1 MRADASRAKSVTH
14 FVTRGQLGL
23 PFWNKNLPRW
33 TLGSANCKKG
43 TLGTPFCSYK
53 MGLPTPRVQSERGSK
68 KHGDVRNKTW
78 RLPLL
83 DSTSQV
89 CSRDFDGPEVGGIE
103 GLLERVQLCQSFG
116 VPNFGCAQKFYIGWN
131 PKKSLPTTWKVIL
144 QIHVFWGA
152 MPLEILQ
159 KVLVTSDTRTSVS
172 FEAWSRCWSQQF
184 VTAQKEGS
192 CLLREMLLK
201 EMGMQTCPLYTCV

>member
-1 MRADASRAKSVTH
+1 MDCH
-14 FVTRGQLGL
+14 FVTKTFLGERWVL
-23 PFWNKNLPRW
+23 P
-33 TLGSANCKKG
+33 TCKKG

-103 GLLERVQLCQSFG
+103 GLLGESAAVPKFWASQLWLCPEVLYRMKPEKCPAHHLESHPSDPCFFG
-116 VPNFGCAQKFYIGWN
+116 
-131 PKKSLPTTWKVIL
+131 
-144 QIHVFWGA
+144 GA
-152 MPLEILQ
+152 MLLFRGAIDHLGHPHHL
-159 KVLVTSDTRTSVS
+159 VLDLVLISAICHSPRVMFATG
-172 FEAWSRCWSQQF
+172 Q
-184 VTAQKEGS
+184 
-192 CLLREMLLK
+192 
-201 EMGMQTCPLYTCV
+201 MGMQTCPFDTCA